1 MMEEKE
7 PYVFVIEDE
16 ESISKLVCMY
26 LEKSGIKPEPFYNA
40 EDALKML
47 TTGSK
52 PDLLILDLNL
62 PGMSGFDFLKQF
74 REMFKATIPVMI
86 VSARD
91 ADEDII
97 SGLEFGA
104 DEFVTKPFSPSVLVA
119 RVQAH
124 LRRKD
129 ISSSSEDLI
138 HFGDYT
144 LLLNSCV
151 LKKGNEKIPL
161 STKEYKV
168 LEYLVKNAGN
178 VLSPEQI
185 FNDVWKVQYGDI
197 TAVAVYVQRLR
208 KKLEADPA
216 NAKYIKTEFG
226 KGYIFNKELITN

>member
-1 MMEEKE
+1 MD
-7 PYVFVIEDE
+7 PVVFIIEDE

-26 LEKSGIKPEPFYNA
+26 LEKSNIKAEPFYTA
-40 EDALKML
+40 EDALEKL
-47 TTGSK
+47 NSGVT

-62 PGMSGFDFLKQF
+62 PGMSGFDFLKKF

-97 SGLEFGA
+97 SGLEYGA
-104 DEFVTKPFSPSVLVA
+104 DEFVTKPFSPGVLVA

-129 ISSSSEDLI
+129 LLTGSGEDSI
-138 HFGDYT
+138 NFGEYT

-151 LKKGNEKIPL
+151 LKKGSEKIPL
-161 STKEYKV
+161 STKEYNV
-168 LEYLVKNAGN
+168 LEYLVKNAGT
-178 VLSPEQI
+178 VLSPEKI

-208 KKLEADPA
+208 KKLETDPS
-216 NAKYIKTEFG
+216 NTQYIKTEFG
-226 KGYIFNKELITN
+226 KGYIFNKDLISK